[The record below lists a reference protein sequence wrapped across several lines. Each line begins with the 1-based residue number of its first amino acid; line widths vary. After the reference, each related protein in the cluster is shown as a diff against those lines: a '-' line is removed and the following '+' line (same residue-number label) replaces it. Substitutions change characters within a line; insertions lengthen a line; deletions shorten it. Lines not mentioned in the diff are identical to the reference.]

1 MMFRRPFTDGLA
13 ALLMMAGCCLTAAAA
28 PPATI
33 RRLPPE
39 GLDPAVLAAQ
49 LDDADRQAWEE
60 VPARLELLRQRL
72 AGLTFADEKARAEIE
87 VFLKAVDHAI
97 AVNEWWQPK
106 DLERASWALD
116 MAAERLG
123 QIEAGT
129 ASWRTQTGLLPLGFR
144 SQLDGTVQP
153 YGLWIP
159 EGLDITRPVPLW
171 IWLHGRG
178 DKETDL
184 AFLHGRAHKLPEFQP
199 VDAIVLLPFG
209 RYCNGWK
216 GPGMVDVFEAIA
228 AAGTV
233 RPIDP
238 DRIVLAGFSM
248 GGAGAWNIGARRT
261 DRFCAVH
268 GGAGFV
274 DTRRYLGID
283 PATVPAYE
291 ALLWSTTDV
300 PPVARNLLN
309 LPAIAYS
316 GELDRQRAAS
326 EIMVETLA
334 AEGRELPHVIGAGM
348 PHKYDTASKQQIGEF
363 LARATAAGRPRLP
376 STVTMTTTTLADSR
390 LHWVEA
396 IGMAEHFCAARID
409 ASRQTTPR
417 GGEVTVTTSNITAL
431 TLHDMPPGVVVTI
444 DGSELPEARDRGTS
458 ITLAREGLVADGT
471 WRRIAPEDLP
481 PLRKRPGL
489 TGPID
494 DAFNAPF
501 IVVGPTGAGL
511 HPTVDAFVTQ
521 EMAHFR
527 NRWHDLFRGEL
538 PVVPAEDVTE
548 SMIREK
554 HLVLFGDPQ
563 SNPLIARVLTGL
575 PLAWNQTAVAV
586 GSGPQPVATGAAA
599 SHVPVMIHPNP
610 LAPPTPHDPGRYV
623 VLNSGITF
631 REDDDVSNAR
641 QTPKLP
647 DWALVDIKMA
657 PDGKQPGR
665 ITAAGCCDALWRIGA
680 P

>member
-1 MMFRRPFTDGLA
+1 MLA
-13 ALLMMAGCCLTAAAA
+13 LAGCCLSAAAA
-28 PPATI
+28 PPAVV

-39 GLDPAVLAAQ
+39 GIDPAVLAAQ
-49 LDDADRQAWEE
+49 LDEADRQAWES
-60 VPARLELLRQRL
+60 VPARLALLRQRL
-72 AGLTFADEKARAEIE
+72 GTLALDDKTARAEIE
-87 VFLKAVDHAI
+87 VFFKAVDHALTGG
-97 AVNEWWQPK
+97 EWWEPG
-106 DLERASWALD
+106 DLERAAWALD
-116 MAAERLG
+116 LATERLE

-129 ASWRTQTGLLPLGFR
+129 APWRHQTGLVPLGFR
-144 SQLDGTVQP
+144 SRLDGSLQP

-159 EGLDITRPVPLW
+159 DSLDATRPAPLW

-184 AFLHGRAHKLPEFQP
+184 AFLHGRAHKLPEFRP

-216 GPGMVDVFEAIA
+216 GPGMVDVFEALA
-228 AAGTV
+228 AAETV

-248 GGAGAWNIGARRT
+248 GGAGAWHIGARRT

-274 DTRRYLGID
+274 DIRRYLGID
-283 PATVPAYE
+283 PTSVPAYE
-291 ALLWSTTDV
+291 SLLWNTTDV
-300 PPVARNLLN
+300 TPVARNLLN

-316 GELDRQRAAS
+316 GELDKQRAAS
-326 EIMVETLA
+326 EIMVETLR
-334 AEGRELPHVIGAGM
+334 AEGRELPHVIGAEM
-348 PHKYDTASKQQIGEF
+348 PHKYDEASRQRIGEF
-363 LARATAAGRPRLP
+363 LAGAIATGRPHLP
-376 STVTMTTTTLADSR
+376 SAVTMTTTTLADSR

-396 IGMAEHFCAARID
+396 LGMAEHFRPAKID

-417 GGEVTVTTSNITAL
+417 GSELIATTSNITAL
-431 TLHDMPPGVVVTI
+431 ALYDMPAGAIITI
-444 DGSELPEARDRGTS
+444 DGSELPAAGNPATS
-458 ITLAREGLVADGT
+458 ITLARVGLAADGA
-471 WRRIAPEDLP
+471 WRRVAPEILP

-494 DAFNAPF
+494 DAFTAPF
-501 IVVGPTGAGL
+501 IVVGPKGTGL
-511 HPTVDAFVTQ
+511 HPTVDAFVES

-527 NRWHDLFRGEL
+527 SRWHDLFRGEL
-538 PVVPAEDVTE
+538 PVVCAEDLTDE
-548 SMIREK
+548 MIRDK
-554 HLVLFGDPQ
+554 HLVLFGDPR
-563 SNPLIARVLTGL
+563 SNSIIARVLPGL
-575 PLAWNQTAVAV
+575 PLQWDSATVAI
-586 GSGPQPVATGAAA
+586 GSGPQSVATGNAA

-647 DWALVDIKMA
+647 DWALVDIKTS
-657 PDGKQPGR
+657 PDGKLPGR
-665 ITAAGCCDALWRIGA
+665 ITAAGCCDAFWRIGT

>member
-1 MMFRRPFTDGLA
+1 MLV
-13 ALLMMAGCCLTAAAA
+13 LAGCCLSAAAA
-28 PPATI
+28 PPAII

-39 GLDPAVLAAQ
+39 GIHPSRLAEQ
-49 LDDADRQAWEE
+49 LDEADRRAWEN
-60 VPARLELLRQRL
+60 VPARLALLRQRL
-72 AGLTFADEKARAEIE
+72 ATLALDDETARAEIE
-87 VFLKAVDHAI
+87 VLLKAVDYAI
-97 AVNEWWQPK
+97 AGNEWWQRK
-106 DLERASWALD
+106 DLERATWALD
-116 MAAERLG
+116 LAAERLG
-123 QIEAGT
+123 QIDAGT
-129 ASWRTQTGLLPLGFR
+129 ASWRTQTGLVPLGFR
-144 SQLDGTVQP
+144 SQLDGSAQP

-159 EGLDITRPVPLW
+159 DGLDATRPAPVW

-184 AFLHGRAHKLPEFQP
+184 SFLHGRAHKLPEFQP
-199 VDAIVLLPFG
+199 ANAVVLLPFG

-216 GPGMVDVFEAIA
+216 GPGMVDVFEALA

-248 GGAGAWNIGARRT
+248 GGAGAWHIGARRT

-274 DTRRYLGID
+274 DIRRYLGID

-291 ALLWSTTDV
+291 TLLWNTTDV
-300 PPVARNLLN
+300 TPVARNLLN

-326 EIMVETLA
+326 EIMVETLR

-348 PHKYDTASKQQIGEF
+348 PHKYDEASRQRIGEF
-363 LARATAAGRPRLP
+363 LAGAIATGRPHLP
-376 STVTMTTTTLADSR
+376 SAVTMTTTTLADSR

-396 IGMAEHFCAARID
+396 LGMAEHFRPARID

-417 GGEVTVTTSNITAL
+417 GPELIATTSNITAL
-431 TLHDMPPGVVVTI
+431 ALYDMPAGTIVTI
-444 DGSELPEARDRGTS
+444 DGSELPAAGEPGTS
-458 ITLAREGLVADGT
+458 ITLAREGLAADGP
-471 WRRIAPEDLP
+471 WRLTTSENLP

-494 DAFNAPF
+494 DAFNSPF
-501 IVVGPTGAGL
+501 IVVGPTGTGL
-511 HPTVDAFVTQ
+511 HPAVDAFVES
-521 EMAHFR
+521 EMSHFR
-527 NRWHDLFRGEL
+527 SRWHDLFRGEL
-538 PVVPAEDVTE
+538 PVVRAEDLTE

-554 HLVLFGDPQ
+554 HLVLFGDPR
-563 SNPLIARVLTGL
+563 SNPLIARVLAGL
-575 PLAWNQTAVAV
+575 PLQWDAVTVAI
-586 GSGPQPVATGAAA
+586 GDGPQRVATGDAA

-647 DWALVDIKMA
+647 DWALVDIKVP

-665 ITAAGCCDALWRIGA
+665 IAAAGCCDTLWRTAA

>member
-1 MMFRRPFTDGLA
+1 MLLA
-13 ALLMMAGCCLTAAAA
+13 GWCLSVAAA
-28 PPATI
+28 PPAIT

-39 GLDPAVLAAQ
+39 GIDTAVLAKQ
-49 LDDADRQAWEE
+49 LDDAGRQAWEK
-60 VPARLELLRQRL
+60 VPDRLALLRQRL
-72 AGLTFADEKARAEIE
+72 AKLSLDDETAHADVE
-87 VFLKAVDHAI
+87 VFLKAVDHAF
-97 AVNEWWQPK
+97 AGGEWWQPE
-106 DLERASWALD
+106 DLERATWAID
-116 MAAERLG
+116 RATERLE
-123 QIEAGT
+123 QIERDT
-129 ASWRTQTGLLPLGFR
+129 TPWRTQTGLVPLGFR
-144 SQLDGTVQP
+144 SRLDGSLQP

-159 EGLDITRPVPLW
+159 DGLDATKPAPLW

-199 VDAIVLLPFG
+199 ADAVVLLPFG

-216 GPGMVDVFEAIA
+216 GPGMVDVFEALT

-248 GGAGAWNIGARRT
+248 GGAGAWHIGARRT

-274 DTRRYLGID
+274 DIRRYLGID
-283 PATVPAYE
+283 PASVPAYE
-291 ALLWSTTDV
+291 APLWSTTDV
-300 PPVARNLLN
+300 TPVARNLLN

-316 GELDRQRAAS
+316 GELDKQRAAS
-326 EIMVETLA
+326 EIMVETLR

-348 PHKYDTASKQQIGEF
+348 PHKYDEASKQRIGEF
-363 LARATAAGRPRLP
+363 LARATATGRPHLP
-376 STVTMTTTTLADSR
+376 DTVTMTTTTLADSR

-396 IGMAEHFCAARID
+396 LGMAEHFRPARID

-417 GGEVTVTTSNITAL
+417 GSELIATTSNITAL
-431 TLHDMPPGVVVTI
+431 ALHDLPAGSIITI
-444 DGSELPEARDRGTS
+444 DGSELPATGDHGTS
-458 ITLAREGLVADGT
+458 VTLAREGLAADAA

-494 DAFNAPF
+494 DAFAAPF
-501 IVVGPTGAGL
+501 IVVGLTGPGRHAA
-511 HPTVDAFVTQ
+511 VDAFVSE

-527 NRWHDLFRGEL
+527 SRWHDLFRGEL
-538 PVVPAEDVTE
+538 PVVRTADLTDE
-548 SMIREK
+548 MIREK

-563 SNPLIARVLTGL
+563 SNPLIARVLAGL
-575 PLAWNQTAVAV
+575 PLQWDAATVSI
-586 GSGPQPVATGAAA
+586 GSGPQPVATGEAA
-599 SHVPVMIHPNP
+599 SHVPVMIRPNP
-610 LAPPTPHDPGRYV
+610 LALPTPDDPGRYV

-647 DWALVDIKMA
+647 DWALVDITVP

-665 ITAAGCCDALWRIGA
+665 ITAAGCCDAFWRIGA

>member
-1 MMFRRPFTDGLA
+1 MATLLLA
-13 ALLMMAGCCLTAAAA
+13 GWCLSVAAA
-28 PPATI
+28 PPAIT

-39 GLDPAVLAAQ
+39 GIDPALLAAQ
-49 LDDADRQAWEE
+49 LDDAGRQAWEE
-60 VPARLELLRQRL
+60 VPDRLQRLRQRL
-72 AGLTFADEKARAEIE
+72 AKLSLDDETAHPE
-87 VFLKAVDHAI
+87 VEVLLKAVDHAL
-97 AVNEWWQPK
+97 AGGEWWQPE
-106 DLERASWALD
+106 DLKRATWALD
-116 MAAERLG
+116 LATERLG
-123 QIEAGT
+123 QIDAGT
-129 ASWRTQTGLLPLGFR
+129 APWRTQTGLVPLGFR
-144 SQLDGTVQP
+144 SQLDGSVQP

-159 EGLDITRPVPLW
+159 DGLDATRPAPLW

-184 AFLHGRAHKLPEFQP
+184 AFLHGRAQKLPEFQP
-199 VDAIVLLPFG
+199 ADALVLLPFG

-248 GGAGAWNIGARRT
+248 GGAGAWHIGARRT

-274 DTRRYLGID
+274 DIRRYLGID
-283 PATVPAYE
+283 PATLPAYE
-291 ALLWSTTDV
+291 TLLWNTTDV
-300 PPVARNLLN
+300 TPVARNLLN

-316 GELDRQRAAS
+316 GELDKQRAAS
-326 EIMVETLA
+326 EIMVETLR

-348 PHKYDTASKQQIGEF
+348 PHKYDDASKQRIGEF
-363 LARATAAGRPRLP
+363 LARAVATGRPHLP
-376 STVTMTTTTLADSR
+376 NAVTMTTTTLADSR

-396 IGMAEHFCAARID
+396 LGMAEHFRPARID

-417 GGEVTVTTSNITAL
+417 GSELIATTSNITAMA
-431 TLHDMPPGVVVTI
+431 LHDTPAGAIITI
-444 DGSELPEARDRGTS
+444 DGSELPATRDPATS
-458 ITLAREGLVADGT
+458 ITLARVGLAADGA
-471 WRRIAPEDLP
+471 WRRITPEDLP

-501 IVVGPTGAGL
+501 IVVGPTGTGL
-511 HPTVDAFVTQ
+511 HPTVDAFVNA

-527 NRWHDLFRGEL
+527 SRWHDLFRGEL
-538 PVVPAEDVTE
+538 PVVRAEDATDE
-548 SMIREK
+548 MIRDK
-554 HLVLFGDPQ
+554 HLVLFGDPR
-563 SNPLIARVLTGL
+563 SNPLIARVLAGL
-575 PLAWNQTAVAV
+575 PLQWDAATVAI
-586 GSGPQPVATGAAA
+586 GSGPQPVADGDAA

-647 DWALVDIKMA
+647 DWALVDITVP

>member
-1 MMFRRPFTDGLA
+1 MMFRRSCSA
-13 ALLMMAGCCLTAAAA
+13 AVTTLLVGCCLSAAAA
-28 PPATI
+28 PRAIT
-33 RRLPPE
+33 RQLPPA
-39 GLDPAVLAAQ
+39 GVDPVVLAGQLDPDSQ
-49 LDDADRQAWEE
+49 RAWED
-60 VPARLELLRQRL
+60 VPARLDQLRRRL
-72 AGLTFADEKARAEIE
+72 AGLALRDENVRAEID
-87 VFLKAVDHAI
+87 VFFKAVDYAI
-97 AVNEWWQPK
+97 SGREWWEPR
-106 DLERASWALD
+106 DLTRAAWALD

-123 QIEAGT
+123 QLEAGA
-129 ASWRTQTGLLPLGFR
+129 ASWRRQTGLVPLGFR
-144 SQLDGTVQP
+144 SRLDGTVQP

-159 EGLDITRPVPLW
+159 DGLDATRPVPLW

-184 AFLHGRAHKLPEFQP
+184 AFLHGRAHKRPEFHP
-199 VDAIVLLPFG
+199 ENAIVLLPFG

-216 GPGMVDVFEAIA
+216 GPGIVDVFEALA
-228 AAGTV
+228 AAETV
-233 RPIDP
+233 RAIDP

-248 GGAGAWNIGARRT
+248 GGAGAWNIGSRRT
-261 DRFCAVH
+261 DHFCAVH

-291 ALLWSTTDV
+291 ALLWNTTDV

-316 GELDRQRAAS
+316 GELDRQRAAG

-348 PHKYDTASKQQIGEF
+348 PHKYDEASKQRISEF
-363 LARATAAGRPRLP
+363 LTRAAAAGRPHLP
-376 STVTMTTTTLADSR
+376 STITMTTTTLADSR

-396 IGMAEHFCAARID
+396 IGMAEHFRPARID
-409 ASRQTTPR
+409 ASRQTTPS
-417 GGEVTVTTSNITAL
+417 GVKLTVTTSNVTAL
-431 TLHDMPPGVVVTI
+431 TLHDMPPGAIVTI
-444 DGSELPEARDRGTS
+444 DGSDISAAGEAGS
-458 ITLAREGLVADGT
+458 SVTLAREPLRADGV
-471 WRRIAPEDLP
+471 WRRITPEDLP

-501 IVVGPTGAGL
+501 IVVGPTGSGL
-511 HPTVDAFVTQ
+511 HPTVDAFVST
-521 EMAHFR
+521 ELAHFQS
-527 NRWHDLFRGEL
+527 RWHDLFRGEL
-538 PVVPAEDVTE
+538 PVVRAEDVTE
-548 SMIREK
+548 AMIREN

-563 SNPLIARVLTGL
+563 SNPLIARVLAGL
-575 PLAWNQTAVAV
+575 PLSWNGKTVAV
-586 GSGPQPVATGAAA
+586 GSGTPPIAAGAAS

-631 REDDDVSNAR
+631 REDDDASNAR

-647 DWALVDIKMA
+647 DWALVDITVP
-657 PDGKQPGR
+657 PDGKRPGR
-665 ITAAGCCDALWRIGA
+665 ITAAGWYDGFWRAEA

>member
-1 MMFRRPFTDGLA
+1 MATLLLA
-13 ALLMMAGCCLTAAAA
+13 GWCLSVAAA
-28 PPATI
+28 PPAIT

-39 GLDPAVLAAQ
+39 GIDPALLAEQ
-49 LDDADRQAWEE
+49 LDDASRQAWEE
-60 VPARLELLRQRL
+60 VPDRLERLRQRL
-72 AGLTFADEKARAEIE
+72 AELALDDETTRAEIE
-87 VFLKAVDHAI
+87 TLLKAVGHAI
-97 AVNEWWQPK
+97 AGGEWWQPE
-106 DLERASWALD
+106 DLKRATWALD
-116 MAAERLG
+116 LATERLR
-123 QIEAGT
+123 QIEGGT
-129 ASWRTQTGLLPLGFR
+129 APWRMQTGLVPLGFR
-144 SQLDGTVQP
+144 SQLDGSVQP

-159 EGLDITRPVPLW
+159 DGLDATRPAPLW

-199 VDAIVLLPFG
+199 ADAVVLLPFG

-216 GPGMVDVFEAIA
+216 GPGMVDVFEALT

-248 GGAGAWNIGARRT
+248 GGAGAWHIGARRT

-274 DTRRYLGID
+274 DIRRYLGID
-283 PATVPAYE
+283 PATLPAYE
-291 ALLWSTTDV
+291 TLLWSTTDV
-300 PPVARNLLN
+300 TPVARNLLN

-316 GELDRQRAAS
+316 GELDKQRAAS
-326 EIMVETLA
+326 EIMVETLR

-348 PHKYDTASKQQIGEF
+348 PHKYDDASKQRIGEF
-363 LARATAAGRPRLP
+363 LARAVATGRPHLP
-376 STVTMTTTTLADSR
+376 DSVTMTTTTLADSR

-396 IGMAEHFCAARID
+396 LGMAEHFRPARID
-409 ASRQTTPR
+409 ASRQMTPR
-417 GGEVTVTTSNITAL
+417 GSELIATTSNITAL
-431 TLHDMPPGVVVTI
+431 ALYDTPAGSIITI
-444 DGSELPEARDRGTS
+444 DGSELPANGDPATS
-458 ITLAREGLVADGT
+458 ITLAREGLAADGA
-471 WRRIAPEDLP
+471 WRRITPEDLP

-501 IVVGPTGAGL
+501 IVVGPTGTGL
-511 HPTVDAFVTQ
+511 HPTVDAFVES

-527 NRWHDLFRGEL
+527 SRWHDLFRGEL
-538 PVVPAEDVTE
+538 PVVRAENLTDE
-548 SMIREK
+548 MIRDK
-554 HLVLFGDPQ
+554 HLVLFGDPR
-563 SNPLIARVLTGL
+563 SNPLIARVLAGL
-575 PLAWNQTAVAV
+575 SLQWDAATVAI
-586 GSGPQPVATGAAA
+586 GSGPQPVATGDAAG
-599 SHVPVMIHPNP
+599 HVPVMIHPNP

-647 DWALVDIKMA
+647 DWALVDIKIP